1 MENSGPFTGVAGA
14 IPSILWEA
22 LEAALQANM
31 LRLAKDVAKTLGQS
45 HIPLV
50 EAIQAQKVRPFI
62 FEESEDT
69 RENDMRCNFI
79 CQRPDAPLFLQPCGQ
94 AVLWNATTSH
104 RCPEH
109 LYSATVSQPTLPV
122 LKRLEYEEESLY
134 VAEDGTCYD
143 AEYEPRGQ
151 YIAESELLVL
161 FEKN

>member
-1 MENSGPFTGVAGA
+1 MENSGPFTGVASA

-22 LEAALQANM
+22 LETALQANM

-62 FEESEDT
+62 FEESEET
-69 RENDMRCNFI
+69 RESDMRCEFI
-79 CQRPDAPLFLQPCGQ
+79 CQRPDAPLFLQACGQ

-109 LYSATVSQPTLPV
+109 LYSPTVTQPALPI
-122 LKRLEYEEESLY
+122 LKRLEGDEEALY

-143 AEYEPRGQ
+143 VEYEPRGQ
-151 YIAESELLVL
+151 YIAESKLLVL